1 MSEVSEKI
9 KNVVYAVSTIRDV
22 INYNKHKSLIGDVL
36 KRIEKELALIEE
48 IEEADYT
55 EENGKKFH
63 MDLLNMG
70 VSLLPTTEKIIHQLE
85 MKDEKK
91 SYEKNIF
98 KNIKNIERIAHN
110 GLTENDDISLL
121 SDCME
126 YVVLL
131 YKEKELEG

>member
-1 MSEVSEKI
+1 MSEASEKL
-9 KNVVYAVSTIRDV
+9 KYVAYAVGTIRDV